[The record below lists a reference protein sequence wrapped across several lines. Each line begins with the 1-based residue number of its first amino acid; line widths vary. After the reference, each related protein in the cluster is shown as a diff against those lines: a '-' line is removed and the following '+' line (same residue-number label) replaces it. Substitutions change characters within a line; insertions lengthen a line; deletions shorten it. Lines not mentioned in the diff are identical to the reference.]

1 MHETLVKCNKNAMN
15 EHITLNQQHPTQQ
28 FHKNLLKPQIFSK
41 TPKPRLKMHER
52 MKNERIRTLTKC
64 LRLDLD

>member
-1 MHETLVKCNKNAMN
+1 MYETLVKCNKNAMN

-41 TPKPRLKMHER
+41 TPKPRLKMHDAWK
-52 MKNERIRTLTKC
+52 MKGLEHLPSVWGLI
-64 LRLDLD
+64 